1 MSSCDLISELGTA
14 QFGDA
19 RLTKRI
25 SKIAESLSQKPNT
38 SIPAAF
44 VSRADMEACYRF
56 FDNDN
61 VAPDKILQPHIEATY
76 I

>member
-44 VSRADMEACYRF
+44 ASRADMEACYRF

>member
-44 VSRADMEACYRF
+44 DF
-56 FDNDN
+56 NG
-61 VAPDKILQPHIEATY
+61 VALGIAGQKR
-76 I
+76 